1 MRKKYLSA
9 LLFGALLFASTGTF
23 TSCKDYDDDIANLQT
38 QVDGISADLEDL
50 QAQISAG
57 KWITNVASIEGG
69 FTVTFSDGQSFNIVN
84 GKDGQNGQDG
94 QDGAAGAAGA
104 DGTKIT
110 ISEDGYWCFD
120 GEKSEYKAVAD
131 EETTK
136 IKPPYVGEDGYWYF
150 YNEEGTAEKSAYK
163 AVGAAYAV
171 EANGGYTLY
180 LPDEDGKMIADG
192 IFLPG
197 EGASITDIE
206 LTDLDGE
213 EGVIADNQLT
223 VYKTTFDFAANNK
236 GEDKVME
243 KSEWDGTK
251 TLPADNS
258 VVYSTS
264 QLGLRINPV
273 EIDGTDVEYT
283 LVASDNHILDNVTLK
298 ASEYKDL
305 VNSRAFGNGLYTL
318 KMNNVVLSKDD
329 ASALDN
335 AITNY
340 EDKATFAVNADRAVR
355 SDYKVQISSTTG
367 ETLSSI
373 TVKNA
378 ETGSAKKSD
387 IGSANTTYNVNTGKT
402 YTIVADKASALYD
415 MYFVVSD
422 EVKNAYNVQFG
433 ENGAPTFTVG
443 RNPDSSSLEAKFD
456 MEVYTAANNGAV
468 RRTIITISLTSN
480 IPSAGEYAEITKD
493 VSESNK
499 TFSFDLAT
507 MKNGLGNLETWML
520 NVDLA
525 ESEKTFK
532 LYSKNENGKLS
543 GVVSNAIST
552 EDNENLFT
560 PQFVDANGN
569 PTTDV
574 NKATNVKVTIDNS
587 KAGKENEAS
596 VELDKTYYLEV
607 TYISK
612 PDNQNKRGTLN
623 TSVIPV
629 KFTAPSLSDLFDIRE
644 GYLVGDVINAYF
656 YGTNKNIEL
665 ERYFREVP
673 DGVTYNL
680 DEKTT
685 VVTDGGKNYTTKQVL
700 NTIDPNAKIAT
711 LKSDKKQN
719 SQFEL
724 GYGADLI
731 VNATKDNYE
740 GWKYAANSG
749 DNTFTFKITIKSP
762 IVEGTI
768 SPIGSS
774 SITVK
779 ANDFVNGARITGD
792 QVAGFDYNGNQY
804 SIVPDVATGSAT
816 EGVGTTKL
824 GWHKNPQI
832 KTVGLGQDADK
843 YIDKITAYPAT
854 STKDGI
860 ANGYFVV
867 QGRSL
872 SNTQTVQVP
881 VTITD
886 AWDYTL
892 KVNVPVTIQVGE

>member
-9 LLFGALLFASTGTF
+9 LLFGALLFASAGTF
-23 TSCKDYDDDIANLQT
+23 TSCKDYDDDISNLQG
-38 QVDGISADLEDL
+38 QVDGIKADLEDL

-57 KWITNVASIEGG
+57 KWITNVTSIEGG

-84 GKDGQNGQDG
+84 GKDGADG
-94 QDGAAGAAGA
+94 ADGAAGAPGAAGA
-104 DGTKIT
+104 DGTQIT

-136 IKPPYVGEDGYWYF
+136 IKSPYIGEDGYWYF

-171 EANGGYTLY
+171 ESNGGYTLY
-180 LPDEDGKMIADG
+180 LPDENGEMISEG

-206 LTDLDGE
+206 LTDLG
-213 EGVIADNQLT
+213 GKVSSNQLDI
-223 VYKTTFDFAANNK
+223 YKTKFTFKKNNT
-236 GEDKVME
+236 GM
-243 KSEWDGTK
+243 SASNWGGTK

-283 LVASDNHILDNVTLK
+283 LVTSQNNILSNVTLQ
-298 ASEYKDL
+298 ASEYKSL
-305 VNSRAFGNGLYTL
+305 VNSRVYGNGLYTL
-318 KMNNVVLSKDD
+318 KMNNVVLSKND
-329 ASALDN
+329 AQALDN
-335 AITNY
+335 AIATYTN
-340 EDKATFAVNADRAVR
+340 KATFAVNADRSIR
-355 SDYKVQISSTTG
+355 SDYSVMIVSKEG
-367 ETLSSI
+367 KALETI
-373 TVKNA
+373 NVKGA
-378 ETGSAKKSD
+378 EEGTATPVSVG
-387 IGSANTTYNVNTGKT
+387 TTGKT
-402 YTIVADKASALYD
+402 YKVNTGETYTVVAGDPSALYD

-422 EVKNAYNVQFG
+422 EVKSAYNVQFG
-433 ENGAPTFTVG
+433 ANGAPTFTVG
-443 RNPDSSSLEAKFD
+443 RNPDSSSLEAKFNMD
-456 MEVYTAANNGAV
+456 VYTAANDGNV
-468 RRTIITISLTSN
+468 HKTTITISLTSN

-499 TFSFDLAT
+499 TFGFDLAT
-507 MKNGLGNLETWML
+507 MKNGLANLETWML

-525 ESEKTFK
+525 ASQNTFK
-532 LYSKNENGKLS
+532 LYKKYENKTLKEEVANVMG
-543 GVVSNAIST
+543 G
-552 EDNENLFT
+552 LFT
-560 PQFVDANGN
+560 PKFVDANGQA
-569 PTTDV
+569 TTDV
-574 NKATNVKVTIDNS
+574 NKATNVTVAIDNS
-587 KAGKENEAS
+587 KAAAAG

-607 TYISK
+607 TYKSK
-612 PDNQNKRGTLN
+612 DGKTLN
-623 TSVIPV
+623 SSIIPV
-629 KFTAPSLSDLFDIRE
+629 KFTAPSLSDLFSIRE

-656 YGTNKNIEL
+656 YGDNKNIEL
-665 ERYFREVP
+665 TRYFRQVP

-680 DEKTT
+680 DDKTT
-685 VVTDGGKNYTTKQVL
+685 VVTDGGKNYTTKAVL
-700 NTIDPNAKIAT
+700 NAIDPTQKIAT

-731 VNATKDNYE
+731 INATKDNYE

-768 SPIGSS
+768 SPLGSS

-804 SIVPDVATGSAT
+804 SIVPDVAKGTAI
-816 EGVGTTKL
+816 EGNGTTQE

-832 KTVGLGQDADK
+832 KTVGLGQDDDK
-843 YIDKITAYPAT
+843 YIDKVTAHPAI
-854 STKDGI
+854 STKDGVV
-860 ANGYFVV
+860 NGYFVV

-881 VTITD
+881 VTVTD
-886 AWDYTL
+886 AWGYKL
-892 KVNVPVTIQVGE
+892 EVKVPVTIQVGE

>member
-9 LLFGALLFASTGTF
+9 LLFGALLFASAGTF
-23 TSCKDYDDDIANLQT
+23 TSCKDYDDDISNLQG
-38 QVDGISADLEDL
+38 QVDGIKADLEDL

-57 KWITNVASIEGG
+57 KWITNVTSIEGG

-84 GKDGQNGQDG
+84 GKDGADG
-94 QDGAAGAAGA
+94 ADGAAGAPGAAGA

-110 ISEDGYWCFD
+110 IGEDGYWYFD
-120 GEKSEYKAVAD
+120 GVKSEYKAVAD

-136 IKPPYVGEDGYWYF
+136 IKSPYIGEDGYWYF

-171 EANGGYTLY
+171 ESNGGYTLY
-180 LPDEDGKMIADG
+180 LPDENGEMISEG

-206 LTDLDGE
+206 LTDLG
-213 EGVIADNQLT
+213 GKVSSNQLDI
-223 VYKTTFDFAANNK
+223 YKTKFTFKKNNT
-236 GEDKVME
+236 GM
-243 KSEWDGTK
+243 SASNWGGTK

-283 LVASDNHILDNVTLK
+283 LVTSQNNILSNVTLQ
-298 ASEYKDL
+298 ASEYKGL
-305 VNSRAFGNGLYTL
+305 VNSRVYGNGLYTL
-318 KMNNVVLSKDD
+318 KMNNVVLSKND
-329 ASALDN
+329 AQALDN
-335 AITNY
+335 AIATY
-340 EDKATFAVNADRAVR
+340 EDKATFAVNADRSVR
-355 SDYKVQISSTTG
+355 SDYNVQIELKDGKALETIKVNGAEEGTAKAVNVGSTSNEFTKEG
-367 ETLSSI
+367 
-373 TVKNA
+373 VYK
-378 ETGSAKKSD
+378 
-387 IGSANTTYNVNTGKT
+387 VNTGET
-402 YTIVADKASALYD
+402 YTIVANDPSALYD

-422 EVKNAYNVQFG
+422 EVKSAYNVQFG
-433 ENGAPTFTVG
+433 ANGAPTFTVG

-456 MEVYTAANNGAV
+456 MDVYTAANDGNV
-468 RRTIITISLTSN
+468 HKTTITISLTSN

-493 VSESNK
+493 VSEK
-499 TFSFDLAT
+499 DYDGKARFGFDLAT
-507 MKNGLGNLETWML
+507 MKNGLANLETWML

-525 ESEKTFK
+525 ASQSTFK
-532 LYSKNENGKLS
+532 LYKKYENKTLKEEVANVMG
-543 GVVSNAIST
+543 G
-552 EDNENLFT
+552 LFT
-560 PQFVDANGN
+560 PKFVDANGQA
-569 PTTDV
+569 TTDV
-574 NKATNVKVTIDNS
+574 NKATNVTVAIDNS
-587 KAGKENEAS
+587 KAAAAG

-607 TYISK
+607 TYKSK
-612 PDNQNKRGTLN
+612 DEKTLN
-623 TSVIPV
+623 SSIIPV
-629 KFTAPSLSDLFDIRE
+629 KFTAPSLSDLFSIRE

-656 YGTNKNIEL
+656 YGKDKDIDLT
-665 ERYFREVP
+665 RYFRQVP

-680 DEKTT
+680 DDKTT
-685 VVTDGGKNYTTKQVL
+685 VVTDGGKNYTTAGVL
-700 NTIDPNAKIAT
+700 NTIDSTKKTAT

-731 VNATKDNYE
+731 INATKNNYE

-774 SITVK
+774 SIIVK

-804 SIVPDVATGSAT
+804 SIVPDVPK
-816 EGVGTTKL
+816 GTAKKGNGKTQV

-832 KTVGLGQDADK
+832 KTVELRKDIDR
-843 YIDKITAYPAT
+843 YIEEVTAYPAT
-854 STKDGI
+854 STKDGVV
-860 ANGYFVV
+860 NGYFVV

-881 VTITD
+881 VIVTD
-886 AWDYTL
+886 AWDYEL
-892 KVNVPVTIQVGE
+892 EVKVPVTIQVGE

>member
-9 LLFGALLFASTGTF
+9 LLFGALLFASAGTF
-23 TSCKDYDDDIANLQT
+23 TSCKDYDDDISNLQG
-38 QVDGISADLEDL
+38 QVDGIKADIEDL

-57 KWITNVASIEGG
+57 KWIQSVTPVEGG
-69 FTVTFSDGQSFNIVN
+69 FTVTISDGQSFTIVN
-84 GKDGQNGQDG
+84 G
-94 QDGAAGAAGA
+94 QDGAAGAPGAAGA
-104 DGTKIT
+104 DGTQIT

-136 IKPPYVGEDGYWYF
+136 IKSPYIGEDGYWYF

-171 EANGGYTLY
+171 ESNGGYTLY
-180 LPDEDGKMIADG
+180 LPDENGEMISEG

-206 LTDLDGE
+206 LTKLGYAQ
-213 EGVIADNQLT
+213 ADVLKI
-223 VYKTTFDFAANNK
+223 YKSIPFTFKKNNT
-236 GEDKVME
+236 GME
-243 KSEWDGTK
+243 SASNWGGTK

-283 LVASDNHILDNVTLK
+283 LVASNNYVLSNVTLQ
-298 ASEYKDL
+298 ASEYKEL
-305 VNSRAFGNGLYTL
+305 VDNSRAFGNGLYTL
-318 KMNNVVLSKDD
+318 KMNNVVLSQND
-329 ASALDN
+329 AQALDN
-335 AITNY
+335 AIATY
-340 EDKATFAVNADRAVR
+340 KDKATFAVNADRSVR
-355 SDYKVQISSTTG
+355 SDYNVQIELVDGKALETINVKGAEEGTAKAVNVGSTSNEFTKEG
-367 ETLSSI
+367 
-373 TVKNA
+373 VYK
-378 ETGSAKKSD
+378 
-387 IGSANTTYNVNTGKT
+387 VNTGET
-402 YTIVADKASALYD
+402 YTIVANDPSALYD

-422 EVKNAYNVQFG
+422 EVKSAYKVQFG
-433 ENGAPTFTVG
+433 ANGAPTFTVG

-456 MEVYTAANNGAV
+456 MDVYTAANDGNV
-468 RRTIITISLTSN
+468 HKTTITISLTSN

-499 TFSFDLAT
+499 TFGFDLAT
-507 MKNGLGNLETWML
+507 MKNGLANLETWML

-525 ESEKTFK
+525 ASQNTFK
-532 LYSKNENGKLS
+532 LYKKYENGETKEE
-543 GVVSNAIST
+543 VSNVMGG
-552 EDNENLFT
+552 LFT
-560 PQFVDANGN
+560 PKFVDANGQA
-569 PTTDV
+569 TTDV
-574 NKATNVKVTIDNS
+574 NKATNVTVAIDNS
-587 KAGKENEAS
+587 KAAAAG
-596 VELDKTYYLEV
+596 VELDKTYYLKVIYMSKEGKTL
-607 TYISK
+607 TY
-612 PDNQNKRGTLN
+612 
-623 TSVIPV
+623 SVIPV
-629 KFTAPSLSDLFDIRE
+629 KFTAPSLSDLFSIRE

-656 YGTNKNIEL
+656 YTSKNTNKNIDL
-665 ERYFREVP
+665 KRYFRQVP

-680 DEKTT
+680 DDKTT
-685 VVTDGGKNYTTKQVL
+685 VVTDDGKNYTTKDVL
-700 NTIDPNAKIAT
+700 NTIDPDKKIAT
-711 LKSDKKQN
+711 LVPTKKKD
-719 SQFEL
+719 SQFER

-731 VNATKDNYE
+731 INATKDNYE

-774 SITVK
+774 SIIVK

-804 SIVPDVATGSAT
+804 SIVPDFAK
-816 EGVGTTKL
+816 GTAEDGNGKTKE

-832 KTVGLGQDADK
+832 ETVELEKDDDR
-843 YIDKITAYPAT
+843 YIEKITAYPAT
-854 STKDGI
+854 STKDGVV
-860 ANGYFVV
+860 NGYFVV

-881 VTITD
+881 VKVTD
-886 AWDYTL
+886 AWGYIL

>member
-9 LLFGALLFASTGTF
+9 LLFGALLFASAGTF
-23 TSCKDYDDDIANLQT
+23 TSCKDYDDDISNLQG
-38 QVDGISADLEDL
+38 QVDGIKADLEDL

-57 KWITNVASIEGG
+57 KWITNVTSIEGG

-84 GKDGQNGQDG
+84 GKDGADG
-94 QDGAAGAAGA
+94 ADGAAGAPGAAGA
-104 DGTKIT
+104 DGTQIT

-120 GEKSEYKAVAD
+120 GEKSEYKAVSD

-136 IKPPYVGEDGYWYF
+136 IKSPYIGEDGYWYF

-171 EANGGYTLY
+171 ESNGGYTLY
-180 LPDEDGKMIADG
+180 LPDENGEMISEG

-206 LTDLDGE
+206 LTDLG
-213 EGVIADNQLT
+213 GKVSSNQLDI
-223 VYKTTFDFAANNK
+223 YKTKFTFRKNNT
-236 GEDKVME
+236 GM
-243 KSEWDGTK
+243 SASNWGGTK

-283 LVASDNHILDNVTLK
+283 LVASNNYVLSNVTLQ

-318 KMNNVVLSKDD
+318 KMNNVVLSQND
-329 ASALDN
+329 AQALDN
-335 AITNY
+335 AIATY
-340 EDKATFAVNADRAVR
+340 KDKATFAVNADRSIR
-355 SDYKVQISSTTG
+355 SDYSVVIESKVGKTL
-367 ETLSSI
+367 ETI
-373 TVKNA
+373 
-378 ETGSAKKSD
+378 
-387 IGSANTTYNVNTGKT
+387 NVNGAEEGTATPVSVGTTGKT
-402 YTIVADKASALYD
+402 YKVNTGETYTVVAGDPSALYD

-422 EVKNAYNVQFG
+422 EVKSAYNVQFG
-433 ENGAPTFTVG
+433 ANGAPTFTVG
-443 RNPDSSSLEAKFD
+443 RNPDSSSLEAKFNMD
-456 MEVYTAANNGAV
+456 VYTAANDGNV
-468 RRTIITISLTSN
+468 HKTTITISLTSN

-499 TFSFDLAT
+499 TFGFDLAT
-507 MKNGLGNLETWML
+507 MKNGLANLETWML

-525 ESEKTFK
+525 ASQNTFK
-532 LYSKNENGKLS
+532 LYKKYENNTLKEEVANVMG
-543 GVVSNAIST
+543 G
-552 EDNENLFT
+552 LFT
-560 PQFVDANGN
+560 PKFVDANGQ

-574 NKATNVKVTIDNS
+574 NKATNVTVAIDNS
-587 KAGKENEAS
+587 KAAAAG

-607 TYISK
+607 TYKSK
-612 PDNQNKRGTLN
+612 DGKTLN
-623 TSVIPV
+623 SSIIPV
-629 KFTAPSLSDLFDIRE
+629 KFTAPSLSDLFSIRE

-656 YGTNKNIEL
+656 YGDNKNIEL
-665 ERYFREVP
+665 TRYFRQVP

-680 DEKTT
+680 DDKTT
-685 VVTDGGKNYTTKQVL
+685 VVTDGGKNHTTKAVL
-700 NTIDPNAKIAT
+700 NAIDPTQKIAT

-731 VNATKDNYE
+731 INATKDNYE

-768 SPIGSS
+768 SPLGSS
-774 SITVK
+774 SIIVK

-804 SIVPDVATGSAT
+804 SIVPDVAKGTAEDGN
-816 EGVGTTKL
+816 GTTKE

-832 KTVGLGQDADK
+832 KTVGLGQDDDK
-843 YIDKITAYPAT
+843 YIDKVTAHPAI
-854 STKDGI
+854 STKDGVV
-860 ANGYFVV
+860 NGYFVV

-881 VTITD
+881 VTVTD
-886 AWDYTL
+886 AWDYKL
-892 KVNVPVTIQVGE
+892 QVKVPVTIQVGE